1 MATLKIFNDIV
12 SEEDKADLKFW
23 GLDGVC
29 FKDVDDFI
37 SNIPQDDN
45 NIELV
50 LHCKGGSTLEGWA
63 IVDKL
68 RATGKTIEATIVG
81 TCASMA
87 TIILLAASVR
97 KGHKHAQ
104 LLIHEPYIPEYT
116 LADAYRAEDL
126 QKMADDLQ
134 AETSRFLDFY
144 VERTGTDR
152 AELEALMKEDK
163 FITMDRAKELG
174 FIHEIIQPSSAKAIS
189 PASWGQNNKKAKMSE
204 DKKTLAAAALRT
216 LGKVLGINDRVALT
230 LNTESG
236 ETLTVEREEG
246 DPAVGD
252 KASPDGEHLM
262 PNGTMIVV
270 VDGVITEIREA
281 EDEGETTEKELEEAK
296 ARITELESQLAEA
309 KKQAKTSD
317 DKRILNAVAIAGGED
332 WLQRAASDYR
342 PAGRTVATKSASG
355 GTEKRISKT
364 AQRLK
369 DLGAKTE

>member
-1 MATLKIFNDIV
+1 MAILKIFNDIV
-12 SEEDKADLKFW
+12 SEDEKNVLQYL
-23 GLDGVC
+23 GLNGIC

-50 LHCKGGSTLEGWA
+50 LHCRGGSTLEGWA

-116 LADAYRAEDL
+116 LSDAYRAEDL

-144 VERTGTDR
+144 VERTGADR
-152 AELEALMKEDK
+152 AELEALMKDDK

-189 PASWGQNNKKAKMSE
+189 PALWGLNNKKAKMSE
-204 DKKTLAAAALRT
+204 DKRTLAAALRT
-216 LGKVLGINDRVALT
+216 LGEVLGINDRVALT

-246 DPAVGD
+246 DPVVGD

-262 PNGTMIVV
+262 PNGTTIVV

-296 ARITELESQLAEA
+296 ARIAELESQLEEV
-309 KKQAKTSD
+309 KKQAKTSN

-332 WLQRAASDYR
+332 WLKRAASDYR
-342 PAGRTVATKSASG
+342 PAGRTVATKPASG